1 MRHERLQQILSECFE
16 IRRNPPNGSWGMV
29 KIQPTTNRRICESPQ
44 RQLGD
49 G

>member
-1 MRHERLQQILSECFE
+1 MARQNFPTWDIYPGFL
-16 IRRNPPNGSWGMV
+16 NPPNGSWGMV
-29 KIQPTTNRRICESPQ
+29 KVRPKARKLLESPQ